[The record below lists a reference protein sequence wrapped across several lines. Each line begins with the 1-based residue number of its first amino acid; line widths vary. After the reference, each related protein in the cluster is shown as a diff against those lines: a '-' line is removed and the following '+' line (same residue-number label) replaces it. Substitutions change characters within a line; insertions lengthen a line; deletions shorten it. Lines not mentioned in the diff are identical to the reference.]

1 MGPGKPLGRNYRLLQ
16 SGGQVGIFAGSI
28 PVHLYDADDRAAR
41 AAAMAMLVKV
51 GAGSKVAVGKA
62 FGVHRNTVARLAER
76 LEVGGM
82 AAVVPAKTGPKR
94 PYKTTPEVRQVIFA
108 NPQASSREVS
118 RLVLE
123 QTGVHLTQARIVQLR
138 QVAARQ
144 LQAEL
149 ELTGSEPDPASEII
163 EQPGLGPAGP
173 EAELDNGELAAAL
186 TATGLD
192 VPLASEPPVVVPE
205 VAQGRYMGT
214 SLYYPALETLGL
226 LESARKCFRLPNS
239 ELFGVR
245 AVMLTLF
252 FLTLLSKTTVEAAK
266 HLRRFEFGP
275 VVGTGRAPAVKTL
288 RRKLGQLVKQKQ
300 ATVFQELLAKR
311 WVEQAVVA
319 TAYLYVDGHMKAYS
333 GKRKLAE
340 CWNSKKKIPE
350 PGVLTHFVN
359 DLHGRPLLF
368 VTEEANVTLAK
379 AMPRVVREIRR
390 VLGDRH
396 FTVIFDRGG
405 YDGELFTWLVKE
417 KIDFITYQQGDPNLP
432 VDRFRRHEVRFEG
445 KRVRFSLCEDEVKV
459 SGGGPWRRIV
469 VRTRT
474 GHQTPILTSI
484 RDLPPAKVAILM
496 FARWRQENFFKY
508 MCEHLGLDQLL
519 GYSWE
524 EADGSRQVPNPQRK
538 ELDVKIQVLRKQ
550 LGHLR
555 AELGQALL
563 DEPRD
568 SSRSAH
574 GLKTAQRGGVKKIRE
589 LETELARLLE
599 QRHRLPTH
607 VPLDTVGHRDVMKLE
622 QKAIVDRV
630 KLTAYNAEEWLLER
644 LAPHYQ
650 NTDDIRQLLRSFA
663 ELSGEIRTTA
673 QGVTI
678 TLDPPDTPLHRRAL
692 RGLCADLSQLH
703 PTYPGTDLA
712 VTYQVAMHHSERAA

>member
-1 MGPGKPLGRNYRLLQ
+1 MTLVTSGGERAVFVDGVAIACYQSGDKASEDAAIALLATAGAATHLELAEALGR
-16 SGGQVGIFAGSI
+16 
-28 PVHLYDADDRAAR
+28 
-41 AAAMAMLVKV
+41 
-51 GAGSKVAVGKA
+51 
-62 FGVHRNTVARLAER
+62 HRNTVARLRQRME
-76 LEVGGM
+76 LGGI
-82 AAVVPAKTGPKR
+82 AAVVPAKRGPKG
-94 PYKTTPEVRQVIFA
+94 PWKLTPELRELLATNAGLPLDRLRTLVQESGFEL
-108 NPQASSREVS
+108 SRS
-118 RLVLE
+118 
-123 QTGVHLTQARIVQLR
+123 HLHKLQRQLR
-138 QVAARQ
+138 QEQ
-144 LQAEL
+144 HGFAEPL
-149 ELTGSEPDPASEII
+149 ELGATASAAESQVELGQLEGESLGGISSGESMAAPDVEVH
-163 EQPGLGPAGP
+163 EQD
-173 EAELDNGELAAAL
+173 E
-186 TATGLD
+186 TATFD
-192 VPLASEPPVVVPE
+192 PPAVVPE
-205 VAQGRYMGT
+205 VARGRYMGT

-607 VPLDTVGHRDVMKLE
+607 VPLETVGHRDVMKLE
-622 QKAIVDRV
+622 QKAILDRV